1 MREILIGSTH
11 TSALTVTA
19 SHTAMA
25 LGSGNLPVFGTP
37 AMSALMENAAMLAIA
52 PYLDDS
58 ESSVGVSLEITHDRA
73 AKVGEKVS
81 AKAVVTAVEGRR
93 IGFEVTAE
101 DARGNCIG
109 KGKHTRFVVEV
120 EKFMAKIEK

>member
-1 MREILIGSTH
+1 MQEITIGSTH
-11 TSALTVTA
+11 TSTLAVTA
-19 SHTAMA
+19 DHTAIA

-73 AKVGEKVS
+73 T
-81 AKAVVTAVEGRR
+81 KAGDTVTATAAVTAVEGRKVD
-93 IGFEVTAE
+93 FEVTAE

-109 KGKHTRFVVEV
+109 KGKHTRFVVKV